1 MQQKGSGE
9 FLRKT
14 VLFFCF
20 SFLLLF
26 LTACNKET
34 EQQAV
39 ENKQQDQTEEN
50 EQVEPEQEEDETE
63 LEEVMVEEDE
73 ISPYVTMNG
82 VVTLQEDSIDVDVQS
97 NLPEGVRVIVSAYS
111 YPYGGYVVSINLE
124 SEDIVVG
131 ENGEIKGSIPF
142 DPEFLETKLNEPI
155 RIQLLF
161 RPEGVILHD
170 RADDIRRAYGERG
183 ENLEGPFVVE
193 EYKSYYDKPEYRIRA
208 DDVQPARIGQEFI
221 IEEKTFGEPP
231 SDYGD
236 TEIWMEAE
244 IVDIDHRY
252 VYVEGRTNL
261 IEGLYLFGNVFSSE
275 DSWYGQNMFSYDTEI
290 QKDGTF
296 VMPIEYKSLTDEGY
310 LEIYTYAGSN
320 HRRGKAAHELYGEEF
335 ERLTGDV
342 VERRYEGKKEQKII
356 LTIPLNPEHEEAPE
370 NVDITQDGD
379 EMKLIMPDDILFE
392 FGESEITSE
401 GEQSIKEIAEWLETK
416 EYKGTI
422 KVYGHTDNV
431 GSDAF
436 NQELSENR
444 AKNVHRSLTSY
455 LSNESLYDFEVEG
468 FGKREPIA
476 TNETD
481 EGRERNRRVEIL
493 IEVEE

>member
-1 MQQKGSGE
+1 MGKRI
-9 FLRKT
+9 L
-14 VLFFCF
+14 LYAICF
-20 SFLLLF
+20 VFIF

-34 EQQAV
+34 EQQAL
-39 ENKQQDQTEEN
+39 ENEQQDQTVEN
-50 EQVEPEQEEDETE
+50 EQVEPEQPDEQEEEID
-63 LEEVMVEEDE
+63 EVMAEKEDE
-73 ISPYVTMNG
+73 ISPYITMEG
-82 VVTLQEDSIDVDVQS
+82 VVTLQEDSMEVDVQS
-97 NLPEGVRVIVSAYS
+97 NLPEGVRVNVGAYS
-111 YPYGGYVVSINLE
+111 YPYGGYVVSINLD
-124 SEDIVVG
+124 SGDIVVG

-142 DPEFLETKLNEPI
+142 DPDYYESKLNEPI
-155 RIQLLF
+155 RIQIQF
-161 RPEGVILHD
+161 RPEGVHFHD
-170 RADDIRRAYGERG
+170 RKDEIRRTYGENG

-193 EYKSYYDKPEYRIRA
+193 EYKSYYDNPKYRIRA

-221 IEEKTFGEPP
+221 IKENTYGEPP

-236 TEIWMEAE
+236 TEVWMEAE

-261 IEGLYLFGNVFSSE
+261 IDGLYLFGNVFSSE

-296 VMPIEYKSLTDEGY
+296 LMPIEYKSLTDEGY

-342 VERRYEGKKEQKII
+342 VERRYEGKEEQKII
-356 LTIPLNPEHEEAPE
+356 LTIPLNPDHEEAPE

-392 FGESEITSE
+392 FGESEITNT
-401 GEQSIKEIAEWLETK
+401 GENSIKEIAEWLETK
-416 EYKGTI
+416 EYRGTVKI
-422 KVYGHTDNV
+422 YGHTDNV

-436 NQELSENR
+436 NQELSEAR
-444 AKNVHRSLTSY
+444 AANVHRSLTSY

-481 EGRERNRRVEIL
+481 EGRQRNRRVEIL
-493 IEVEE
+493 IEVQE